1 VCRDFNPL
9 LYNAEES
16 ESYKSK
22 YIDPV
27 MPLAN
32 KYISL
37 LPWGGELTT
46 EAMQFFSPLLLWS
59 KPKRDDGSCVEA
71 TVFSAFKDYLRLCS
85 ELPDICMSGM
95 VGHCGHC
102 QAN

>member
-1 VCRDFNPL
+1 
-9 LYNAEES
+9 
-16 ESYKSK
+16 
-22 YIDPV
+22 

-59 KPKRDDGSCVEA
+59 RPKRDDGSCVEA
-71 TVFSAFKDYLRLCS
+71 TVFSAFKDYLQVIAMHNLAHDPSFPIFRILGS
-85 ELPDICMSGM
+85 
-95 VGHCGHC
+95 VF
-102 QAN
+102 